1 MNGVV
6 EIPLK
11 GHPPSGGTAPPGGR
25 GSPVGLST
33 FVAGPENRLAEV
45 AVQAVLGETDR
56 GYCPIVFYGP
66 SGTGKSHLAVGLA
79 TAWKACFRRE
89 PVIYVTAVDFAR
101 GLGDAIQT
109 KTVDDFTAQ
118 YRRVSL
124 LVLEDVGHLAGKE
137 AAQRE
142 LMFTLDALSDAQS
155 RVVLTSGVIPSE
167 LEGISAGL
175 RGRLTAGLAVP
186 LVPPSRDSRFVIL
199 RLVAESRGFELSE
212 AAAGLLADSL
222 SVTAPELFGAA
233 AELEML
239 ARIDGGAID
248 VKAVERYLVER
259 NGTEQP
265 SIHEIALG
273 TAKHF
278 SLTLKELRGPSR
290 RRAVA
295 TARAVAMYLARSLTT
310 ESLQQIGQYF
320 GRRDHTTVS
329 HSCQKTEERLE
340 IEPDVRRAVFE
351 LQKLLQVK

>member
-11 GHPPSGGTAPPGGR
+11 SYTPSGGTLPPGE
-25 GSPVGLST
+25 VGLRVGLPT

-56 GYCPIVFYGP
+56 GYCPIVFHGP

-79 TAWKACFRRE
+79 GAWKACFRRE
-89 PVIYVTAVDFAR
+89 PVVYVTAVDFAR
-101 GLGDAIQT
+101 GLAEAIQT
-109 KTVDDFTAQ
+109 KTVDDFTAR
-118 YRRVSL
+118 YRGVSL

-155 RVVLTSGVIPSE
+155 RVVITSAVIPGE
-167 LEGISAGL
+167 LAGISAGL
-175 RGRLTAGLAVP
+175 RSRLTAGLAVR

-199 RLVAESRGFELSE
+199 RLVAESRGLRLSE
-212 AAAGLLADSL
+212 VAVGLLADSL
-222 SVTAPELFGAA
+222 TVTVPKLFGAV

-239 ARIDGGAID
+239 ARIEGGVID
-248 VKAVERYLVER
+248 AKAVERYLAER
-259 NGTEQP
+259 NTTSEP
-265 SIHEIALG
+265 SIHEIALA
-273 TAKHF
+273 TARHF
-278 SLTLKELRGPSR
+278 SLTLKVLRGPSR

-320 GRRDHTTVS
+320 SRRDHTTVS
-329 HSCQKTEERLE
+329 HGCQKTEERLE

-351 LQKLLQVK
+351 IRKQLQAT